1 MNKKQSIITA
11 FALVGMLAGFATAP
25 RAQDFPTR
33 PITIVVPFPPGGSI
47 DVVLRA
53 MAPKLQERLGQPIV
67 VENRAGGGG
76 VIGATAVAKAP
87 PDGYMLYAAPSS
99 FAANP
104 KLARTLPY
112 DTLKDFETVAL
123 LARTPLVLVV
133 SPEVPAK
140 SVPEL
145 VALLK
150 QKPGEIS
157 FAHSGPGSSPHLS
170 AELFQA
176 MTGTK
181 MNGVS
186 YRGVVPGLRD
196 VMAKHVALMF
206 ADAGSA
212 MPQITAGT
220 VRALGVTS
228 SARLPAAPDIPTI
241 AEAGVPGYH
250 AESWLLMCVPAQT
263 PKPVVARLY
272 AALKAVAAMP
282 EIRSVIVKFGN
293 IPVDSAPPAQL
304 HQFLRAEIER
314 WGAIL
319 DPAGVGGG
327 L

>member
-1 MNKKQSIITA
+1 MNKQQHVVAA
-11 FALVGMLAGFATAP
+11 FALIGILAGSSAAP

-47 DVVLRA
+47 DVVMRA
-53 MAPKLQERLGQPIV
+53 MAPQLQERLGQPIV
-67 VENRAGGGG
+67 IENRAGGGG

-87 PDGYMLYAAPSS
+87 PDGHMLYAAPSS

-104 KLARTLPY
+104 KLARSLPY

-133 SPEVPAK
+133 NPNVPAK

-145 VALLK
+145 IALLK
-150 QKPGEIS
+150 QKPDALS
-157 FAHSGPGSSPHLS
+157 FAHSGPGSSPHRS

-196 VMAKHVALMF
+196 VMAGHVALMF

-241 AEAGVPGYH
+241 AEAGVAGYH
-250 AESWLLMCVPAQT
+250 AESWLLICVPAQT
-263 PKPVVARLY
+263 PKPVVARLH
-272 AALKAVAAMP
+272 AELKAVAATP
-282 EIRSVIVKFGN
+282 EIRSIIVKFGN
-293 IPVDSAPPAQL
+293 IPVDSAPPEQL
-304 HQFLRAEIER
+304 HKFLLTEIER
-314 WGAIL
+314 WGGIIEK
-319 DPAGVGGG
+319 AGVAGTQ
-327 L
+327 